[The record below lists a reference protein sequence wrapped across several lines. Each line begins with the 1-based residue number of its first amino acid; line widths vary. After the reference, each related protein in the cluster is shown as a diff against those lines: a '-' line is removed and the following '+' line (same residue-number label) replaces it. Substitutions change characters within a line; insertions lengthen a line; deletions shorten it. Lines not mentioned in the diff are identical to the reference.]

1 MQDKL
6 ERFQEEIKRGDQ
18 KCPLALDANGLEK
31 KREGNDRSIIL
42 FMAWV
47 PLEWQLLC
55 KYDMLRI
62 TLNSEHA
69 YSLPDS
75 DCFQYVLR
83 AVNTLLDPAK

>member
-18 KCPLALDANGLEK
+18 KCPLALDANGLKK

-62 TLNSEHA
+62 TLNSKHA

-75 DCFQYVLR
+75 DCFRYVLR